1 MFRLF
6 TKSRQTLYKWL
17 LGAFLGVMAIG
28 MVITLAPI
36 GGGDTS
42 QVQANVL
49 ATIGGGQVTT
59 DDLQRMIQS
68 QMRNSPAAT
77 NAKYV
82 SMIASS
88 ALDEMVIERAMGIEA
103 QRLGIQVTPQEL
115 AQALQTIP
123 WLYNNGKF
131 IGVEAYQNQIQQST
145 GLTVPQF
152 EAQLRQRMLLDKIR
166 SIVTDGVTVTPA
178 EVHEEFVRRNTKAK
192 IDYVTFDSAQFV
204 SKVDVTPAAL
214 EDYFKKN
221 ATTYKVPEERR
232 VNYALITPDRVRAQL
247 KLDDTTLRQ
256 YYAQHL
262 STYRVPERVK
272 CAHILFMTTGKSPTE
287 VTTIENTARQ
297 VLAQI
302 KSGADFGELAKKYSG
317 DPGSAQ
323 KGGEL
328 GWVVRGQ
335 TVKEFENA
343 AFSLKPGE
351 VSDLVK
357 TIYGFHIIK
366 VEDKQ
371 NAHLQT
377 FDEVKNQIGVDLE
390 RQQTTSA
397 EQALAQQVQN
407 ELKANPKEDMATAA
421 PKFGLEAQQTPLF
434 KYNDVLPDFGSS
446 ESFSN
451 LSFQLRVN
459 EVGEPIAVPK
469 GLAVIQCAAVVPEH
483 IPTLDEVRARVEQDY
498 RRDQSL
504 TLAADKA
511 KEFAAKAKSGG
522 DLKQLAKAEGLEV
535 KESQDFTRQDSVGNS
550 IPGSALAAAFTLD
563 PGQTS
568 DPVTIGP
575 ALTVV
580 FRVISHTPATEAD
593 FAAQQ
598 SQIAEEL
605 LERKRMVAF
614 EIYQQ
619 NLKEQM
625 LRSGE
630 LKMNDAAL
638 KQFLSQY
645 QNRS

>member
-6 TKSRQTLYKWL
+6 SKSRQTLYKWL

-49 ATIGGGQVTT
+49 ATIGGGQITT
-59 DDLQRMIQS
+59 DDLQRMIQA
-68 QMRNSPAAT
+68 QLRNSPVAT

-82 SMIASS
+82 ATVANS

-103 QRLGIQVTPQEL
+103 RRLGVDVTPQEL

-131 IGVEAYQNQIQQST
+131 IGVEAYQNQIEQTT
-145 GLTVPQF
+145 GLTVAQF
-152 EAQLRQRMLLDKIR
+152 EAQLRQRMLLDKVR
-166 SIVTDGVTVTPA
+166 SIVTDGVTVAPA
-178 EVHEEFVRRNTKAK
+178 EVHEEFVKRNAKAK
-192 IDYVTFDSAQFV
+192 IDYVTFESSQYV
-204 SKVDVTPAAL
+204 SKVNVTSAAL

-221 ATTYKVPEERR
+221 AATYKVPEERR
-232 VNYALITPDRVRAQL
+232 VNYVLITPDRVQAQL

-262 STYRVPERVK
+262 STYRVPDRVK
-272 CAHILFMTTGKSPTE
+272 CAHILFMTTGKTPAE

-297 VLAQI
+297 VLAQV
-302 KSGADFGELAKKYSG
+302 KAGADFGELAKKYSQ

-343 AFSLKPGE
+343 AFSMKPGQ

-357 TIYGFHIIK
+357 ALYGFHIIK

-371 NAHLQT
+371 SAHLQT
-377 FDEVKNQIGVDLE
+377 FDEVKDQIRQVLD
-390 RQQTTSA
+390 RQQTTDA
-397 EQALAQQVQN
+397 EQALAQRVEN
-407 ELKANPKEDMATAA
+407 ELKSNPKEEMAAAA
-421 PKFGLEAQQTPLF
+421 PKFGLQAQETPLF
-434 KYNDVLPDFGSS
+434 KYNDVLPDFGTS
-446 ESFSN
+446 ESFAN
-451 LSFQLRVN
+451 LAFQLRVH
-459 EVGEPIAVPK
+459 EAGDPIAVPK
-469 GLAVIQCAAVVPEH
+469 GLAVIQCAEIASEH
-483 IPTLDEVRARVEQDY
+483 VPTLDEVRAPVEQAY
-498 RRDQSL
+498 RQEQSVI
-504 TLAADKA
+504 LAADAA
-511 KEFAAKAKSGG
+511 KQFSAKAKSGG
-522 DLKQLAKAEGLEV
+522 DLKQLAKTAGLDA

-550 IPGSALAAAFTLD
+550 IPGSELAAAFTLA
-563 PGQTS
+563 PGQTG
-568 DPVTIGP
+568 DPVSIGP
-575 ALTVV
+575 ALSVV
-580 FRVISHTPATEAD
+580 FRVISHTPADESQ
-593 FAAQQ
+593 FASQQ
-598 SQIAEEL
+598 AQIAEEL

-619 NLKEQM
+619 NLKQQM
-625 LRSGE
+625 MGSGE

>member
-6 TKSRQTLYKWL
+6 SKGRQTLYKWL

-49 ATIGGGQVTT
+49 ATIGGGQITT
-59 DDLQRMIQS
+59 DDLQRLIQA
-68 QMRNSPAAT
+68 QLRNSPAGL

-82 SMIASS
+82 ATVATS

-103 QRLGIQVTPQEL
+103 QRLGIQVAPQEL

-131 IGVEAYQNQIQQST
+131 IGVEAYQNQIEQTT
-145 GLTVPQF
+145 GLTVAQF
-152 EAQLRQRMLLDKIR
+152 ETQLRQRMLLDKVR

-178 EVHEEFVRRNTKAK
+178 EVHDEFVRRNAKAK
-192 IDYVTFDSAQFV
+192 IDYVSFDSSQFV
-204 SKVDVTPAAL
+204 SKVEVAPAAL

-221 ATTYKVPEERR
+221 ANAYKVPEERR
-232 VNYALITPDRVRAQL
+232 VSYVLITPDRVQAQL
-247 KLDDTTLRQ
+247 TLDDATLRQ

-262 STYRVPERVK
+262 STYRVTERVK
-272 CAHILFMTTGKSPTE
+272 CAHILFMTTGKSANE
-287 VTTIENTARQ
+287 VTTIENTAKQ

-302 KSGADFGELAKKYSG
+302 KAGGDFGELAKKYSQ
-317 DPGSAQ
+317 DPPSAQ

-335 TVKEFENA
+335 TVKEFETA
-343 AFSLKPGE
+343 AFSMKPGQ

-377 FDEVKNQIGVDLE
+377 FDEVKEQIRQTLE
-390 RQQTTSA
+390 RQQTAAA
-397 EQALAQQVQN
+397 EQALARQVEN
-407 ELKANPKEDMATAA
+407 ELKTNPKEDMAAA
-421 PKFGLEAQQTPLF
+421 ASKSGLQSQETPPF
-434 KYNDVLPDFGSS
+434 KYNDVLPDFGTS
-446 ESFSN
+446 ESFAN
-451 LSFQLRVN
+451 LAFELRVR
-459 EVGEPIAVPK
+459 EVGDPIAVPK
-469 GLAVIQCAAVVPEH
+469 GLAVIQCAEITPEH
-483 IPTLDEVRARVEQDY
+483 IPALDEVRAKVEQDY
-498 RRDQSL
+498 RSHQSL
-504 TLAADKA
+504 TLAADRA

-522 DLKQLAKAEGLEV
+522 DFKQFAKAAGLEA
-535 KESQDFTRQDSVGNS
+535 KESQDFTRQDSVGPS
-550 IPGSALAAAFTLD
+550 IPGSELPTAFTLD

-568 DPVTIGP
+568 DAVSISP

-580 FRVISHTPATEAD
+580 FRVVSHTPADETQ
-593 FAAQQ
+593 FASQQ
-598 SQIAEEL
+598 AQIAEEL

-619 NLKEQM
+619 NLKQQM
-625 LRSGE
+625 MRSGE